1 MLSEFCGLFGCAR
14 KGVFGAVKPPI
25 AYGKFG
31 ALCPTAVFLRLPVK
45 KVRRLRD
52 LGLVRL
58 FGGLTR
64 PEDLAE
70 DWRQHAHRLETTQLA
85 TSLAGSR
92 VAGGR
97 PRGSHESRATPARV
111 RPLACSFESWSAA
124 QGAKGAVRP

>member
-1 MLSEFCGLFGCAR
+1 M
-14 KGVFGAVKPPI
+14 KPPI

-70 DWRQHAHRLETTQLA
+70 DWREHAHRLETSQLA
-85 TSLAGSR
+85 TSLAG
-92 VAGGR
+92 
-97 PRGSHESRATPARV
+97 PRGRRRGWRGDPVRAIPPRV
-111 RPLACSFESWSAA
+111 PPLEGSFESWQAA
-124 QGAKGAVRP
+124 QGKQGAHVKHSHREVTGCTDLKK

>member
-1 MLSEFCGLFGCAR
+1 MKA
-14 KGVFGAVKPPI
+14 PI

-70 DWRQHAHRLETTQLA
+70 DWMHHAHRLDEQPAPA
-85 TSLAGSR
+85 T
-92 VAGGR
+92 
-97 PRGSHESRATPARV
+97 RATRARGLAAGARRPQPARV
-111 RPLACSFESWSAA
+111 RPLEGSYESWLAA
-124 QGAKGAVRP
+124 QGAQAKQ